1 MTINIQSV
9 SDLITNS
16 STVTFQL
23 VSFDAVEALE
33 EIVNAILRVGESDK
47 TFKDLFE
54 ASREYDLDFLGSY
67 IEYIESINDT
77 DFSEIKLPEVR
88 NYDELYKLY
97 DLFKS
102 LGLSYET
109 YSKWCNKMCES
120 GEWAIDELINLRT
133 KSGDVEVDRI
143 LYRLNYLFGSDY
155 ACG

>member
-9 SDLITNS
+9 SDLVTNS

-23 VSFDAVEALE
+23 VSFDALEALE
-33 EIVNAILRVGESDK
+33 EIVNAILKVGESDK

-67 IEYIESINDT
+67 IEYVECTNDA
-77 DFSEIKLPEVR
+77 DFSKIKLPEVHS
-88 NYDELYKLY
+88 YDELYKLY

-102 LGLSYET
+102 LNLSYKT
-109 YSKWCNKMCES
+109 YSDWCNDMCES
-120 GEWAIDELINLRT
+120 GELAIDELINLRT
-133 KSGDVEVDRI
+133 KSGDAEVDKV
-143 LYRLNYLFGSDY
+143 LHKLNYLFGSDY